1 MRTDVQIRQ
10 DVLDE
15 LKWDPEI
22 KEEYVGVTVHH
33 GAVTL
38 TGHVP
43 TYRQKVATKEA
54 AKRVADV
61 KAVVDDIDVRLES
74 AVRMSDEGLAER
86 IANVLR
92 WNVSGPGDNVKAEV
106 KGGIVTLTGEVNWQ
120 HQRGNAARSIEHVCG
135 VRNVVNLIIVKRPV
149 STGDVR
155 QRIREA
161 LERHADIEASKIDVD
176 VLDGTVTLSGT
187 VESLVEMDRVE
198 EAAWAAPG
206 VSKVVDNLSVAIR
219 SDRIEQEVPSL
230 QCDP

>member
-1 MRTDVQIRQ
+1 VKTDAKIKQ
-10 DVLDE
+10 DVLNE

-22 KEEYVGVTVHH
+22 KEEHVGVTVHH

-43 TYRQKVATKEA
+43 TYREKVATKEA

-61 KAVVDDIDVRLES
+61 KAVVDDIDVRLEN
-74 AVRMSDEGLAER
+74 AMRMTDEGLAER

-92 WNVSGPGDNVKAEV
+92 WNVSGPGGDVKAEV
-106 KGGIVTLTGEVNWQ
+106 KGGVVTLTGEVNWQ
-120 HQRGNAARSIEHVCG
+120 HQRGNIARSIEHVRG
-135 VRNVVNLIIVKRPV
+135 VRNIVNLIIVKPLL

-161 LERHADIEASKIDVD
+161 LQRHADIEASKIDVD

-198 EAAWAAPG
+198 DAAWAAPG

-219 SDRIEQEVPSL
+219 SDRVEQEVPSL